1 MVRINITIS
10 DDLAAYLKSVQ
21 NKSQYVVMAVQEK
34 IKRDA
39 SKKARLQLA
48 KAYVASAKEDLAVD
62 LEWSGTLKDGC
73 FNS

>member
-10 DDLAAYLKSVQ
+10 DQVVAHLKSVP
-21 NKSQYVVMAVQEK
+21 NKNEYVVTAVQEK

-48 KAYVASAKEDLAVD
+48 KAYMASAKEGRAVD
-62 LEWSGTLKDGC
+62 LEWSGTLRDGC